1 MFFKEPNLEQIISEM
16 RSMGDQLIPYNF
28 PKIPLSTE
36 DNLAFFKER
45 EAVIDGYA
53 IYLHYQKS
61 DYESHFLE
69 TLQIYNKNSPFL
81 PFSLICKLGKRF
93 LGSKHLSLVE
103 MFRDNR
109 KIYCWSV
116 CVDRNGHSIEFPYES
131 EIEHC
136 QFEGFDYLYLQP
148 NQVNFF

>member
-53 IYLHYQKS
+53 IYLHYQK
-61 DYESHFLE
+61 Y
-69 TLQIYNKNSPFL
+69 
-81 PFSLICKLGKRF
+81 
-93 LGSKHLSLVE
+93 
-103 MFRDNR
+103 
-109 KIYCWSV
+109 
-116 CVDRNGHSIEFPYES
+116 
-131 EIEHC
+131 
-136 QFEGFDYLYLQP
+136 
-148 NQVNFF
+148 